1 MIKFTKIILVIG
13 LFLLS
18 FSFTYA
24 ASQKDIDQKNPQ
36 IQDIQN
42 RISAIENKKAETEQD
57 KKAKEVE
64 LNKLKSE
71 ISTLNSEISAIKNKI
86 NEVGSQIQEKEQ
98 VIQKTSMTIE
108 ELEQNLENQKNTIR
122 EMVQEVYKQSL
133 LKNEVF
139 NLMSVNSIS
148 DMFAQVTYSEQVQT
162 EFEEKM
168 KQAIDHKT
176 WLENE
181 KSKFAV
187 EKSNLDSVKNDL
199 EKQRISAENEKNKT
213 SSQVFSTEKITNQLD
228 ANLANLSN
236 EQKQLRDQM
245 NKFYAE
251 LARLESQA
259 KQIASANSP
268 LGSIVWPTTSNKC
281 TQGYGMT
288 SFAKT
293 GFYGGQIHNGID
305 IGGGGNP
312 IFSIADGTVIAKYGG
327 VCGNSYS
334 SCGGGW
340 GNWVAVKH
348 NSGHVSMYA
357 HLSGS
362 ASVSVGQ
369 SVSQGQPIGKIGN
382 SGFSTG
388 PHLHFSI
395 YDSFK
400 ITQNSNPS
408 LSGTLNPL
416 NYYKASCPN

>member
-1 MIKFTKIILVIG
+1 MKKFTKIILVIG
-13 LFLLS
+13 LFLCN
-18 FSFTYA
+18 FNAIYA
-24 ASQKDIDQKNPQ
+24 ASQKDIDQKNSQ
-36 IQDIQN
+36 IQDIEN
-42 RISAIENKKAETEQD
+42 KIKAIENKKAETEQD
-57 KKAKEVE
+57 KKNKEAE
-64 LNKLKSE
+64 LSKLKSN
-71 ISTLNSEISAIKNKI
+71 ISVLNSEISSIKGKI
-86 NEVGSQIQEKEQ
+86 NEVGGQIVEKEE

-108 ELEQNLENQKNTIR
+108 ELEQNLENEKNKIK
-122 EMVQEVYKQSL
+122 EMVQEIYKQSL
-133 LKNEVF
+133 LKNELF

-148 DMFAQVTYSEQVQT
+148 DMFAQVNYSEKVQT

-168 KQAIDHKT
+168 KQAVDHKT

-181 KSKFAV
+181 KSKFAI

-213 SSQVFSTEKITNQLD
+213 ASKAYSTEIVTSQLN
-228 ANLANLSN
+228 ANLTNLSN
-236 EQKQLRDQM
+236 EQKLLRDQM

-251 LARLESQA
+251 LARLESKA

-268 LGSIVWPTTSNKC
+268 LGTIIWPTSGKTC

-293 GFYGGQIHNGID
+293 GFYGGQGHNGID
-305 IGGGGNP
+305 ISGRGNP
-312 IFSIADGTVIAKYGG
+312 IFSVAEGTVIAKYGG

-340 GNWVAVKH
+340 GNWVAIKH

-369 SVSQGQPIGKIGN
+369 SVSQGQTIGNIGN

-416 NYYKASCPN
+416 NYYKVSCAN